1 MCALVAG
8 ESIANW
14 PRLRRLVRLI
24 GAQGL
29 LEAMGKKKDHF
40 AAIEHERYGTRVSN
54 LVDDFFCVVSLFRY
68 FFASDI
74 LAFRKG

>member
-1 MCALVAG
+1 
-8 ESIANW
+8 
-14 PRLRRLVRLI
+14 
-24 GAQGL
+24 
-29 LEAMGKKKDHF
+29 MGKKKDHF